1 MSDTQSRMTP
11 AVFFSGLLM
20 VAGVL
25 IAIGAGLCSTVVT
38 IMGLASARNS
48 SEFTEL
54 LTMGVP
60 MVGLIGGIPF
70 AVGLALFFGGRKW
83 SRSLHGGRDVGPPP
97 NPFAG
102 PPPPFGGPNDPR

>member
-1 MSDTQSRMTP
+1 MTP
-11 AVFFSGLLM
+11 AIFFSGLLM

-48 SEFTEL
+48 TEFTEL

-83 SRSLHGGRDVGPPP
+83 SRSLTGGKAGGP
-97 NPFAG
+97 
-102 PPPPFGGPNDPR
+102 PPPPFGGEDPPPGNRYLH

>member
-1 MSDTQSRMTP
+1 MSETRGGMTP

-25 IAIGAGLCSTVVT
+25 IALGAGLCSTVVT

-48 SEFTEL
+48 SELWEL

-60 MVGLIGGIPF
+60 IVGLVGGIPF
-70 AVGLALFFGGRKW
+70 AVGLLLFFGGRRW
-83 SRSLHGGRDVGPPP
+83 SRRVTGGM
-97 NPFAG
+97 
-102 PPPPFGGPNDPR
+102 